1 VGVRWQLW
9 DRVVVPDGRRGRVV
23 CFLEARALVWYGFGN
38 GESWCDLSELRPPG
52 AVQQEL
58 FDAH

>member
-1 VGVRWQLW
+1 MGVRWQLW

-38 GESWCDLSELRPPG
+38 GES
-52 AVQQEL
+52 
-58 FDAH
+58 